1 MSNSY
6 DRRLTM
12 AMNDDFLGRGWGFPP
27 EFDKEYGGVRM
38 VSDEEDIQESLKIL
52 FNTSMGERVML
63 PNYGCNIREFL
74 FENADTSRVA
84 FLRDMISN
92 AILKYESRIKV
103 DDILIDVDNISDGV
117 ILITVA
123 YTITITNNRNNIV
136 YPFYLNEGTL
146 LFK

>member
-1 MSNSY
+1 
-6 DRRLTM
+6 
-12 AMNDDFLGRGWGFPP
+12 MNDDFLGRGWGFPP

>member
-1 MSNSY
+1 
-6 DRRLTM
+6 M

>member
-1 MSNSY
+1 
-6 DRRLTM
+6 
-12 AMNDDFLGRGWGFPP
+12 
-27 EFDKEYGGVRM
+27 
-38 VSDEEDIQESLKIL
+38 
-52 FNTSMGERVML
+52 MGERVML